1 MSIVNKESSFQTTRI
16 HYDNHFH
23 PRRFNPMES
32 PETSEPVEGMIP
44 FSNTPETSAPL
55 FELPKKPSSSKK
67 SEQKKW
73 GQYLEEIVL
82 PKE

>member
-1 MSIVNKESSFQTTRI
+1 
-16 HYDNHFH
+16 
-23 PRRFNPMES
+23 MES